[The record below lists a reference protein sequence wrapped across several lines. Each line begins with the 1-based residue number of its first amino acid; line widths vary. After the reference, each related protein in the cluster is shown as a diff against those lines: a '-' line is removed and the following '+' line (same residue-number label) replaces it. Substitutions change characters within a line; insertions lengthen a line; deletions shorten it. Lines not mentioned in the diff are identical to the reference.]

1 MAGLHGALFP
11 AEESLKEP
19 LVTEQDRNG
28 IGFEERKAEY
38 CQNNGDMMNSTNFG
52 GKDTVKSQPGENIT
66 DSPQTTGELKIS

>member
-28 IGFEERKAEY
+28 IGLEERKAEY
-38 CQNNGDMMNSTNFG
+38 CQSNHDVMNGANFG
-52 GKDTVKSQPGENIT
+52 GKDPVKSQPGENIT
-66 DSPQTTGELKIS
+66 DSSQTTGELKIS